1 MRSTLLVALV
11 ALVAA
16 SALAL
21 AGCGSSSGGGTGGA
35 GGGTGGAGGGT
46 GGAGA
51 GTGGAGAGTGGAG
64 GQAGAGGSTDC
75 NPPCTGQTVCVGS
88 GIEGGVLV
96 FPGDGGVCPSG
107 RHLQGNTCASNLT
120 YACEP
125 IPSGCNGAV
134 TCSCASASLC
144 TSQQICSMLGANE
157 ITCVLAAP

>member
-1 MRSTLLVALV
+1 
-11 ALVAA
+11 
-16 SALAL
+16 
-21 AGCGSSSGGGTGGA
+21 
-35 GGGTGGAGGGT
+35 
-46 GGAGA
+46 
-51 GTGGAGAGTGGAG
+51 
-64 GQAGAGGSTDC
+64 
-75 NPPCTGQTVCVGS
+75 VGS